1 VREKHGA
8 KHPEI
13 EYIEKLFGA
22 VAREMIIHMQKE
34 EQILFPYID
43 ALELSINGRGSLEPP
58 FFQTVR
64 NPMHM
69 IT

>member
-43 ALELSINGRGSLEPP
+43 ALDFRSTAEGRWSLRSFKQCEI
-58 FFQTVR
+58 R
-64 NPMHM
+64 C
-69 IT
+69 I